1 MKVYSPVV
9 SQVVPVAFADLAPW
23 ADQLP
28 GQELAGD
35 QARLQ
40 LHGRIGPGLA
50 GAVRYSGSL
59 RTAGLLP
66 SMKVELV
73 VSPWSAGRSEIA
85 IHPIANIAQLDSLRS
100 KRFLKAAKAVL
111 PSVVDHLN
119 AELPLEAPAAL
130 KLAA

>member
-23 ADQLP
+23 VDQLP

-40 LHGRIGPGLA
+40 LHGRIGTGLA
-50 GAVRYSGSL
+50 GAVRYAGSL
-59 RTAGLLP
+59 RTGGPLP

-73 VSPWSAGRSEIA
+73 VSPWSAGKSEVA
-85 IHPIANIAQLDSLRS
+85 IHPITNLGQLDSLRS
-100 KRFLKAAKAVL
+100 RRFLKAARAL
-111 PSVVDHLN
+111 LLVVIDHVN
-119 AELPLEAPAAL
+119 TEVPQEAPAAL
-130 KLAA
+130 QLAA